1 MGFEKLLN
9 IERALKEFKK
19 NLPNVV
25 VDIIKN
31 DDGKYL
37 DLNREQMSKGEN
49 RTETPIGRLKN
60 PKYAQR
66 KKDLGGDAPKGFS
79 DLKSRPDRNSPRD
92 YYANLKK
99 TVNKRFVNVFT
110 ADPDKEKVR
119 SIEGKYGTQHFN
131 LSKTNQAKY
140 SALVIKPELLKYLR
154 SRLNAV

>member
-9 IERALKEFKK
+9 IEKALKEFKK
-19 NLPNVV
+19 KLPNVV

-37 DLNREQMSKGEN
+37 DLNREQMSEGLN

-60 PKYAQR
+60 PAYAAR
-66 KKDLGGDAPKGFS
+66 KKSRGGKAPLGFS
-79 DLKSRPDRNSPRD
+79 DLKDTGN
-92 YYANLKK
+92 YYKNLKK

-110 ADPDKEKVR
+110 ADPDKEKVK

-131 LSKTNQAKY
+131 LSETNQAKY

>member
-1 MGFEKLLN
+1 MGLEKLLN
-9 IERALKEFKK
+9 IEKTLKEFRK
-19 NLPNVV
+19 NLSNIV
-25 VDIIKN
+25 VDVIKN

-66 KKDLGGDAPKGFS
+66 KKAKGGKAPLGFS
-79 DLKSRPDRNSPRD
+79 DLKDKGN
-92 YYANLKK
+92 YYKNLKK
-99 TVNKRFVNVFT
+99 TVNKKFVTVFT
-110 ADPDKEKVR
+110 ADPDKEKVK

-131 LSKTNQAKY
+131 LSETNQDKY